1 MRIVLVGPYPAD
13 PGRVAGG
20 VESAFVNLVD
30 GLASFSDLELAVVTF
45 DRGADRSRRVDGPPA
60 RVEYLAARERLVNL
74 TLYRGDRRLLRQAL
88 DELAPDVVHAQDT
101 LGYGYVS
108 LRVARREPVVV
119 SIHGI
124 VRETRKLVQRPRDRL
139 QVTVAGV
146 WLERYCVRNAKY
158 LVQPT
163 RYPEEYFDGELRGRI
178 VDVGN
183 AVSDAFFAV
192 EPAPVRGRVL
202 FVGGVTDGKRVLD
215 LVEAIARVRVAAPD
229 VTLRVA
235 GPPSEP
241 YAQRVAE
248 RIAELG
254 LGDCAALL
262 GPLSTEQLL
271 EEYRLASVF
280 VLPSAQETSPM
291 VIAEAM
297 AAGVPVVAT
306 RVGGVPY
313 LVDHG
318 ATGLLVDVGDL
329 DALADR
335 IAALVGDDDLR
346 RAFGRTARSRA
357 SERYRPVEVAA
368 RVRAVYEEA
377 AG

>member
-30 GLASFSDLELAVVTF
+30 GLASFGDLELAVVTF

-74 TLYRGDRRLLRQAL
+74 TLYRGDRQLLRQAL

-254 LGDCAALL
+254 LGDCA
-262 GPLSTEQLL
+262 
-271 EEYRLASVF
+271 SVF